1 MSNCCDDPTE
11 PAKVDPRDLRR
22 EQEHYGNLVRDLFT
36 ENPEKVMLR
45 ELRTANTYLRELAA
59 MRAYFDSVRLQAI
72 DLLDHSSTGTLER
85 IIDKEEKSD
94 VGVAAQLKLK
104 QLEDNKPTSSL
115 GKIFNKLTD

>member
-1 MSNCCDDPTE
+1 MSNCCEDPTE

-36 ENPEKVMLR
+36 ENPEKVMLK

-72 DLLDHSSTGTLER
+72 DLLDNSSTGTLER
-85 IIDKEEKSD
+85 IIAKEEKSE
-94 VGVAAQLKLK
+94 VGKAAQLKLK
-104 QLEDNKPTSSL
+104 QFADT
-115 GKIFNKLTD
+115 